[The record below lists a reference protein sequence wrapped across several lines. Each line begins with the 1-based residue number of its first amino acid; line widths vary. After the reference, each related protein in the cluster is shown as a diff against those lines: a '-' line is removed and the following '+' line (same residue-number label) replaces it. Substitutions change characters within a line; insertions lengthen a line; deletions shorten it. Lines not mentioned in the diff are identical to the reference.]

1 MNNDIYQGRM
11 ENELSAIF
19 LCELILH
26 EQLVGKLLY
35 ICVVID
41 NYSTVI
47 LKNHVQNRANVMII

>member
-35 ICVVID
+35 KCVVID